1 MEYLPAY
8 NRILKE
14 GGIIALSTSANN
26 SPNVRIVNYCFDEN
40 NPSVLYFSTS
50 SESNKIAE
58 LTENE
63 KAAFTTIPASHDD
76 VPHVRSHNSVVQKSD
91 LSLNDVKD
99 MFLKQ
104 TPSLAEMFEAV
115 GNFLDIYE
123 IHVKEADVIA
133 SQEDAGSVSF

>member
-26 SPNVRIVNYCFDEN
+26 NPNVRIVNYCFDEN

-50 SESNKIAE
+50 SDSNKIAE
-58 LTENE
+58 LTGNE
-63 KAAFTTIPASHDD
+63 KTAFTTIPTSHDD
-76 VPHVRSHNSVVQKSD
+76 TPHVRSHNAFVRKSD

-104 TPSLAEMFEAV
+104 TPDLAEMFEAV

-123 IHVKEADVIA
+123 IHVKEADVVV
-133 SQEDAGSVSF
+133 SMEDAGIIIF